1 MPPPIPD
8 RRVLVSPAALSR
20 VWRAGSIATVCAALT
35 CAVALLLSRHHQ
47 SGNILF
53 GISLAALGLIV
64 ALLARSIYLT
74 RSAIRSAGGI
84 LENRTRE
91 LGAVFE
97 SALDSIVVLDELGIC
112 SHANP
117 AALKLLGV
125 RPERLLGQPIAS
137 FCAIPS
143 EAPIG
148 EALQAVASHDH
159 GQMEMVRSTGATLTV
174 EYALSRNFVPDRHL
188 VIFRD
193 ITERR
198 RAEEERNRSLETARS
213 ALREAHALRSAT
225 LALAREL
232 RLNPVLDTLL
242 HTLHTLV
249 PYDAAQIFLVE
260 ADARLFLA
268 RESHGSALE
277 GNESA
282 GIETLDA
289 STYPVL
295 ASALKSG
302 NGILVSDTSSWK
314 EWRNLPMQVSVRSW
328 AGVPLRAADQVVG
341 ILTVAHT
348 QPGHL
353 LPEHLRITESLA
365 VSAVVAIQNA
375 RLYERAEI
383 YAAEL
388 ERRLSDLRSAEQVLA
403 QSEEDRRASAE
414 CFKKVFRFAPI
425 ALSVTAL
432 EDGRFIEVNEAFER
446 RFGYTRNELIGR
458 TSTELG
464 LWPDSAGRA
473 MLAANLRH
481 GKKIHAALTKFRI
494 RSGDLRC
501 FLYSAEMIHLEGQSC
516 ILLACD
522 HPPDEFDPEKCS

>member
-1 MPPPIPD
+1 MDSSLPD
-8 RRVLVSPAALSR
+8 RGAASTPVAR
-20 VWRAGSIATVCAALT
+20 GRAWNAASFAAVCSALI
-35 CAVALLLSRHHQ
+35 CAVILLLSPR
-47 SGNILF
+47 LEPR
-53 GISLAALGLIV
+53 ISLLGTSLVALAITLV
-64 ALLARSIYLT
+64 LLARSIYLT
-74 RSAIRSAGGI
+74 QSAVRSAGGI
-84 LENRTRE
+84 LGRRTRE
-91 LGAVFE
+91 LKAVFE
-97 SALDSIVVLDELGIC
+97 SALDSIVVLDELWIC
-112 SHANP
+112 RHANP
-117 AALKLLGV
+117 AALQLLGV

-137 FCAIPS
+137 FFAIPT
-143 EAPIG
+143 ETPIG
-148 EALQAVASHDH
+148 KALEAVRSHDH
-159 GQMEMVRSTGATLTV
+159 GQTEMLRSTGAALTV
-174 EYALSRNFVPDRHL
+174 EYALSRNFLPGRHL

-198 RAEEERNRSLETARS
+198 RAEEERNRSLEMARS

-277 GNESA
+277 GSVSV

-295 ASALKSG
+295 ASALKSR
-302 NGILVSDTSSWK
+302 NGILVSDTNSWNG
-314 EWRNLPMQVSVRSW
+314 WRDLPMQDSVRSW
-328 AGVPLRAADQVVG
+328 AGVPLWAADRVVG

-365 VSAVVAIQNA
+365 VSAAVAIQNA

-388 ERRLSDLRSAEQVLA
+388 ERRVSDLRSAEQILT
-403 QSEEDRRASAE
+403 QSEEDRRASAD

-446 RFGYTRNELIGR
+446 RFGYTRDELIGR

-473 MLAANLRH
+473 MLAADLRH
-481 GKKIHAALTKFRI
+481 GKTIHAAFTQFRI

-501 FLYSAEMIHLEGQSC
+501 FLYSAELIHLNGQPC

-522 HPPDEFDPEKCS
+522 HPPEFDSEKCN

>member
-1 MPPPIPD
+1 MHSSPPD
-8 RRVLVSPAALSR
+8 RGAASTPVAR
-20 VWRAGSIATVCAALT
+20 GRAWQAASFAAVCSALI
-35 CAVALLLSRHHQ
+35 CAVILLLSPRPEPRT
-47 SGNILF
+47 
-53 GISLAALGLIV
+53 SLLGTSLIALAITLV
-64 ALLARSIYLT
+64 LLARSIYLT
-74 RSAIRSAGGI
+74 QFAVRSAGGI
-84 LENRTRE
+84 LGRRTRE
-91 LGAVFE
+91 LKAVFE
-97 SALDSIVVLDELGIC
+97 GALDSIVVLDELGIC
-112 SHANP
+112 RQANP
-117 AALKLLGV
+117 AALKLLGA
-125 RPERLLGQPIAS
+125 RPERLLGQPIGS
-137 FCAIPS
+137 FCATPS
-143 EAPIG
+143 EGPNG
-148 EALQAVASHDH
+148 EALRPLASHDH
-159 GQMEMVRSTGATLTV
+159 GQTEMVRSTGAALTV
-174 EYALSRNFVPDRHL
+174 EYALSRNFLPGRHL

-198 RAEEERNRSLETARS
+198 RAEEERNRSLEMARS
-213 ALREAHALRSAT
+213 ALHEAHALRSAT

-242 HTLHTLV
+242 QTLHTLV

-277 GNESA
+277 ASVSV

-295 ASALKSG
+295 ASALKSR

-314 EWRNLPMQVSVRSW
+314 EWRDLPVQVPVRSW
-328 AGVPLRAADQVVG
+328 AGVSLRAGDQVVG
-341 ILTVAHT
+341 ILTVAHK
-348 QPGHL
+348 QPGRL

-365 VSAVVAIQNA
+365 VSAALAIQNA

-388 ERRLSDLRSAEQVLA
+388 ERRLSDLRNVEQILT

-432 EDGRFIEVNEAFER
+432 EDGRFIEINETFER
-446 RFGYTRNELIGR
+446 RFGYKRDEMIGR

-464 LWPDSAGRA
+464 LWPDSAERA
-473 MLAANLRH
+473 VLAANLRH
-481 GKKIHAALTKFRI
+481 GKRIHAALTHFRV

-501 FLYSAEMIHLEGQSC
+501 FLYSAEMIQLDGQPC

-522 HPPDEFDPEKCS
+522 LPTEEFDPGKCN

>member
-1 MPPPIPD
+1 MDSSLPD
-8 RRVLVSPAALSR
+8 RGAASTPFAR
-20 VWRAGSIATVCAALT
+20 GRAWKAASLAAVCSALI
-35 CAVALLLSRHHQ
+35 CAVILLLSPR
-47 SGNILF
+47 SEPRISLLGT
-53 GISLAALGLIV
+53 SLAALAIILV
-64 ALLARSIYLT
+64 LLARSIYVT
-74 RSAIRSAGGI
+74 QSAVRSAGGI
-84 LENRTRE
+84 LGRRTRE
-91 LGAVFE
+91 LKAVFE
-97 SALDSIVVLDELGIC
+97 GALDSIVVLDEMWIC
-112 SHANP
+112 RHANP
-117 AALKLLGV
+117 AALQLLGV
-125 RPERLLGQPIAS
+125 RPEQLLGQPIAS
-137 FCAIPS
+137 FFAIPTQT
-143 EAPIG
+143 PIG
-148 EALQAVASHDH
+148 KALAVRSHDH
-159 GQMEMVRSTGATLTV
+159 GQTEMFRSTGAALTV
-174 EYALSRNFVPDRHL
+174 EYALSRNFLPGRHL

-198 RAEEERNRSLETARS
+198 RAEEERNRSLEMARS

-277 GNESA
+277 GSVSV

-295 ASALKSG
+295 ASALKSR
-302 NGILVSDTSSWK
+302 NGILVSDTNSWNG
-314 EWRNLPMQVSVRSW
+314 WRDLPMQDSVRSW
-328 AGVPLRAADQVVG
+328 AGVPLWAADRVVG

-365 VSAVVAIQNA
+365 VSAAVAIQNA

-388 ERRLSDLRSAEQVLA
+388 ERRVSDLRSAEQILT
-403 QSEEDRRASAE
+403 QSEEDRRASAD

-446 RFGYTRNELIGR
+446 RFGYTRDELIGR

-473 MLAANLRH
+473 MLAADLRH
-481 GKKIHAALTKFRI
+481 GKTIHAAFTQFRI

-501 FLYSAEMIHLEGQSC
+501 FLYSAELIHLNGQPC

-522 HPPDEFDPEKCS
+522 HPPEFDSEKCN